1 VTAPIITRIL
11 EPKELGLASMFLL
24 SLNVLTLLT
33 IFGSNQAF
41 MRYYYDLFGA
51 KKRSFLYK
59 IGYIIIPIYIFISV
73 ILIIFRKLFSKI
85 IFEDES
91 FSSLIILLI
100 IGLFLNILLIFA
112 QLIIR
117 LENKGNIFSLQ
128 IIGAKIINF
137 SGVLLFYYFITKD
150 YQALIY
156 GEIISIFV
164 SSILLLYFTKKIW
177 FGKKTPLITISS
189 TDILNYSIPIALSTI
204 VFTIFQS
211 FDKFALKEFSSFDE
225 LGIYVG
231 GFKIIALLQVG
242 LTAFSTYWVPL
253 SLKKF
258 KDNSENT
265 VFFKKVFE
273 LMSLLIFISII
284 LFILSKD
291 LLIMILGPEYISAKF
306 LLPFFSFLPGMHA
319 LVYISSV
326 GINFSEKTKWH
337 VLVTGISC
345 ILNIIL
351 NIILIPIFDAKG
363 AALATALSY
372 VFFFFIYTIVSNK
385 FFKIKINF
393 SSTSIQIFLVFSYAT
408 INTFFIL
415 ECIINATIAIFII
428 TIIIYLN
435 RNCKLYIMEY
445 FEKLKNQSN

>member
-1 VTAPIITRIL
+1 
-11 EPKELGLASMFLL
+11 
-24 SLNVLTLLT
+24 
-33 IFGSNQAF
+33 
-41 MRYYYDLFGA
+41 
-51 KKRSFLYK
+51 
-59 IGYIIIPIYIFISV
+59 
-73 ILIIFRKLFSKI
+73 
-85 IFEDES
+85 
-91 FSSLIILLI
+91 
-100 IGLFLNILLIFA
+100 
-112 QLIIR
+112 
-117 LENKGNIFSLQ
+117 
-128 IIGAKIINF
+128 
-137 SGVLLFYYFITKD
+137 
-150 YQALIY
+150 
-156 GEIISIFV
+156 
-164 SSILLLYFTKKIW
+164 
-177 FGKKTPLITISS
+177 
-189 TDILNYSIPIALSTI
+189 
-204 VFTIFQS
+204 
-211 FDKFALKEFSSFDE
+211 
-225 LGIYVG
+225 
-231 GFKIIALLQVG
+231 
-242 LTAFSTYWVPL
+242 
-253 SLKKF
+253 
-258 KDNSENT
+258 
-265 VFFKKVFE
+265 
-273 LMSLLIFISII
+273 MSLLIFISII

-291 LLIMILGPEYISAKF
+291 LLIMILGPEYRSAKF

-393 SSTSIQIFLVFSYAT
+393 LSTSIQIFLVFFYAT

-415 ECIINATIAIFII
+415 EWIINAAIAIFII